1 MGKEK
6 TYCVYKHTNKI
17 NGKIYIG
24 QTCQKPEKRW
34 NNGEGYKDCTYF
46 YSAIQTY
53 GWDNFDHEILF
64 EGLTLEEAN
73 VKEKE
78 LIAKYTSNNKEYG
91 YNLMDGGFN
100 SSPNEVTKKRMSE
113 AHIGKPGYWTGKHRS
128 EETKEKIRKA
138 NIGYIKS
145 QETREKLSKANKGK
159 IVSKETGEKI
169 SKALKGKKLS
179 EEHRQ
184 KLSEAKRG
192 EKHPNWG
199 KRGKEVPT
207 FGRKASEETKQKISN
222 ALKGR
227 KLSEATK
234 EKISRS
240 KMGEKNPMFGKEV
253 PLERK
258 KKFSKPVKCIET
270 GIIYYSLREAERQTG
285 ISKSGIKKCCEKE
298 QKTAGKLHW
307 EYVKE

>member
-1 MGKEK
+1 MKKEK
-6 TYCVYKHTNKI
+6 TYCVYKHINKI

-53 GWDNFDHEILF
+53 GWNNFEHEILF

-73 VKEKE
+73 AKEKE

-100 SSPNEVTKKRMSE
+100 SSPNE
-113 AHIGKPGYWTGKHRS
+113 
-128 EETKEKIRKA
+128 
-138 NIGYIKS
+138 
-145 QETREKLSKANKGK
+145 
-159 IVSKETGEKI
+159 
-169 SKALKGKKLS
+169 
-179 EEHRQ
+179 
-184 KLSEAKRG
+184 
-192 EKHPNWG
+192 
-199 KRGKEVPT
+199 
-207 FGRKASEETKQKISN
+207 ETKQKISD

-258 KKFSKPVKCIET
+258 KKFSKPVRCIET

-285 ISKSGIKKCCEKE
+285 ISKSGIKKM
-298 QKTAGKLHW
+298 L
-307 EYVKE
+307 